1 VNKNIRNRNGRSA
14 PVVKISKW
22 LRPKNTP
29 LIKTE
34 ALSFIRNNLMPLLF
48 NGSSILSKKPRNKY
62 SSVMG
67 AIIEKKIKYCNGGY
81 FINGFD
87 PFGISPQIILIAI
100 VAVKFTAINT
110 IIAVKIVLNINF
122 ALTGFI
128 LKVNSTF
135 DRK

>member
-1 VNKNIRNRNGRSA
+1 MRNTNGRSA
-14 PVVKISKW
+14 PVVKISKC
-22 LRPKNTP
+22 PIPNNTP

-34 ALSFIRNNLMPLLF
+34 TLSFIRNNLMPLLF

-62 SSVMG
+62 SSAMG
-67 AIIEKKIKYCNGGY
+67 AIIERKIKYCNGVY
-81 FINGFD
+81 FINGLG

-100 VAVKFTAINT
+100 VAVKLTAINT

-128 LKVNSTF
+128 LKFNSPF
-135 DRK
+135 D